1 MAFCLLFP
9 LLGNSNQHY
18 RNDENETVVS
28 SIKGGG
34 PGFKAFMRLF
44 DQTEENIKNCKTC
57 DELEAVLEK
66 FLDDMTKLL
75 DRYSDDEMTEAEE
88 DRLDQRLEELGEL
101 IDTQEL
107 KLCGNSLDD
116 DGEGQGEQFQNN
128 GKGNPAYLE
137 MMDLMDDFEKQLNKC
152 TSCERLTVLINR
164 FSEDCKE
171 VQKKYGED
179 VDITEWEEDRI
190 DERFDEIGELLEK
203 KYKQLCDD

>member
-1 MAFCLLFP
+1 MTFCLLFP
-9 LLGNSNQHY
+9 LLGNNNQHY
-18 RNDENETVVS
+18 RNDENKTVVS

-34 PGFKAFMRLF
+34 PGFKAFMNLF
-44 DQTEENIKNCKTC
+44 DQAEKNIKNCKNC

-171 VQKKYGED
+171 VKKKYGED